1 MSAEIAT
8 QKAEQEAKVMRLVEF
23 ALEHKDDPDFNR
35 LVFPASVLAKLAER
49 GVKVEPKTYSAAAA
63 VDRCFNMSHSEVYT
77 VTGVEVRDQTGLAI
91 EFPPLPESS
100 SPTSTSE
107 PRNLVLMDSSSLP
120 EPDDVST
127 TVGDVQGPSSEC
139 SQEPLPDRTE

>member
-1 MSAEIAT
+1 MSAAT
-8 QKAEQEAKVMRLVEF
+8 AEREAKVMRLVAF

-35 LVFPASVLAKLAER
+35 LVFPADVLAKLAEQ

-63 VDRCFNMSHSEVYT
+63 VDRCFNMSHSEVYS
-77 VTGVEVRDQTGLAI
+77 VKDVEVRDQTGLAI

-100 SPTSTSE
+100 SPISTIE
-107 PRNLVLMDSSSLP
+107 TKTPELEDSSSLP
-120 EPDDVST
+120 ASDGVSE
-127 TVGDVQGPSSEC
+127 TVSDAPGPSSEC